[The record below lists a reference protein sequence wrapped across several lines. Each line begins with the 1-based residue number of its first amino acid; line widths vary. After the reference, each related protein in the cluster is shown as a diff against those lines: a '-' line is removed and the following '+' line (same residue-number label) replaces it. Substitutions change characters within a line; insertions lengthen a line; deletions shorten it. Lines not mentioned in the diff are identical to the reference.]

1 MLVKRASIYSIRYS
15 SLLVFV
21 HLVQKLNESGL
32 DDLLR
37 METLV
42 RPPHLLLHRSN
53 FLLQLIVH
61 LVEIDVYM
69 LYVLDL
75 QYKS

>member
-42 RPPHLLLHRSN
+42 RPHLLLHRSN

-61 LVEIDVYM
+61 LVEIDVYV